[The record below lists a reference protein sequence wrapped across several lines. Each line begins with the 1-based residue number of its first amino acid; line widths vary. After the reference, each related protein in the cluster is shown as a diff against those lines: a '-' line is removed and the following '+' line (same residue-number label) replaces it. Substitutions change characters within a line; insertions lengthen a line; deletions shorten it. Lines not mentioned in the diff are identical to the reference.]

1 MGAGRI
7 TGQ

>member
-1 MGAGRI
+1 VRI